1 VLRFSEIGWQA
12 LTNDEGQHFTYRG
25 LGPFGVTAG
34 NKALAAIPI
43 CR

>member
-1 VLRFSEIGWQA
+1 MFLKLDGRRI
-12 LTNDEGQHFTYRG
+12 TKDEGPHFAHRG
-25 LGPFGVTAG
+25 LGAFGVTAG